1 VQDVQAVEDAGA
13 VGAEEVVALAA
24 ELLGD
29 HGEVDHA
36 AAQAAHRLGEGHAQQ
51 PHLDEGVVQL
61 VGVARLGVAA
71 ADVLRRGDTV
81 QHGAHAVAQQVLF
94 FGEGEIHGDPV

>member
-24 ELLGD
+24 QLLGD
-29 HGEVDHA
+29 DGEVNHA
-36 AAQAAHRLGEGHAQQ
+36 AAQAAHRLRERHAQQ
-51 PHLDEGVVQL
+51 AQLDEGVIQL
-61 VGVARLGVAA
+61 TRVAGLLVAA
-71 ADVLRRGDTV
+71 ADVLGCGDAV
-81 QHGAHAVAQQVLF
+81 EHGAHAVAQQVLF